1 MKKIITLLFLI
12 LFLNIIFS
20 NLKAQVIKGALIAG
34 FNMTQVDGDEVYGFK
49 KFGFNVGAAAI
60 IPVKKK
66 WSVSL
71 ETIFSQK
78 GAYQRPQ
85 YFDSLYT
92 GTGEY
97 NLKLN
102 YVEVPVLMHF
112 TEKNLFSFGAGFS
125 WGRLVSSKEIEH
137 GGIQPPYS
145 DSVYFNKNDYNL
157 LVDFRF
163 RIWKR
168 LKFNIRYAY
177 SLAKIRTREF
187 YSLANTSWSRK
198 QYNNVITFRLIY
210 VFNEQLEYVNKKNK

>member
-1 MKKIITLLFLI
+1 MKKTTIILFLI
-12 LFLNIIFS
+12 LLLSGYFF

-49 KFGFNVGAAAI
+49 KIGFNVGAAAI

-66 WSVSL
+66 WSISL

-85 YFDSLYT
+85 YNDTLY
-92 GTGEY
+92 TGEY
-97 NLKLN
+97 NLRLN
-102 YVEVPVLMHF
+102 YVEVPVLVHF
-112 TEKNLFSFGAGFS
+112 TEKNLFSVGTGFS
-125 WGRLVSSKEIEH
+125 WGRLVKSKEIEH

-145 DSVYFNKNDYNL
+145 DSVAFNRNDFNWL
-157 LVDFRF
+157 IDIRF
-163 RIWKR
+163 RVWKK

-187 YSLANTSWSRK
+187 YSLAGTTWTRK
-198 QYNNVITFRLIY
+198 QYNNVLTFRLIY
-210 VFNEQLEYVNKKNK
+210 VFNEQVEYVKKKNK

>member
-1 MKKIITLLFLI
+1 MKKTITLLFLI
-12 LFLNIIFS
+12 LLSGYFL

-66 WSVSL
+66 WSISL

-85 YFDSLYT
+85 YNDSLYT
-92 GTGEY
+92 GEY
-97 NLKLN
+97 NLRLN
-102 YVEVPVLMHF
+102 YVEVPVLAHF
-112 TEKNLFSFGAGFS
+112 TDKKIITIGTGFS
-125 WGRLVSSKEIEH
+125 WGRLVKSNEIEH
-137 GGIQPPYS
+137 GGIQSPYS
-145 DSVYFNKNDYNL
+145 DSIAFNKNDFNWL
-157 LVDFRF
+157 IDIRF
-163 RIWKR
+163 RVWKK

-187 YSLANTSWSRK
+187 YSLAGTSWTRK
-198 QYNNVITFRLIY
+198 QYNNVLTFRLIY
-210 VFNEQLEYVNKKNK
+210 VFNEQVEYVKKKNK

>member
-1 MKKIITLLFLI
+1 LSVSKLSD
-12 LFLNIIFS
+12 LNWICC
-20 NLKAQVIKGALIAG
+20 Q
-34 FNMTQVDGDEVYGFK
+34 TQE
-49 KFGFNVGAAAI
+49 
-60 IPVKKK
+60 KK

-78 GAYQRPQ
+78 GADQRPQ
-85 YFDSLYT
+85 YHDSLY
-92 GTGEY
+92 TGEY

-102 YVEVPVLMHF
+102 YVEVPVLVHF
-112 TEKNLFSFGAGFS
+112 TEKNLFSFGTGFS

-145 DSVYFNKNDYNL
+145 DSVSFNKNDYNL

-187 YSLANTSWSRK
+187 YSLAGNSWSRK

-210 VFNEQLEYVNKKNK
+210 VFNEQLE

>member
-1 MKKIITLLFLI
+1 MKKIIALLFII
-12 LFLNIIFS
+12 LFLNIFFS

-85 YFDSLYT
+85 YFDSLY
-92 GTGEY
+92 TGEY